1 MSDDDTPYQDTIYA
15 LASGALPSAIAII
28 RFSGAHTKEI
38 LQRLNANEA
47 INSPKQAH
55 VTWLKYDGRAE
66 ADEAIIDKAMASFF
80 PAPATYTGEDY
91 AELHLHGSVAVLNR
105 LFGVLQNFSCRIAYP
120 GEFTKRAFLNDKI
133 DLTQAEAIN
142 DLIMAQS
149 DAQHQLAVNQMQG
162 KLGQYYHDVKQRL
175 MRQLAHIEAAI
186 DFTEDEDF
194 SAIVT
199 KAHDM
204 LQAIENEI
212 TAHLDDNQQGEQ
224 IREGIKVALIGPP
237 NTGKSTLLNYL
248 AQNDVAITTP
258 IAGTTRD
265 ILSVNLNIAG
275 YAVIVSDS
283 AGIRES
289 DDEIEREGIKRSKQL
304 AKQADIIINIAAI
317 DGEGNISRLAED
329 VAENADIYL
338 LNKIDLYDNYQQD
351 SHKLLPVSL
360 LQDDGLTAFLD
371 ELTKL
376 IELKMRSDRRDSPY
390 ITRQRYRD
398 ILFHV
403 KHELE
408 SCLILCIQ
416 QSAEIE
422 LIAEHLRRAI
432 MQMGKLTGHVD
443 VEALLDIIFKDF
455 CIGK

>member
-1 MSDDDTPYQDTIYA
+1 MSDDDTIYA

-28 RFSGAHTKEI
+28 RFSGTQTKEI
-38 LQRLNANEA
+38 LQQLNTSDA
-47 INSPKQAH
+47 INHPKQAQ
-55 VTWLKYDGRAE
+55 VTWLKYDE
-66 ADEAIIDKAMASFF
+66 VTIDQAVVSFF
-80 PAPATYTGEDY
+80 PAPHSYTGEDY

-105 LFGVLQNFSCRIAYP
+105 LFSVLQNFSCRLALP

-149 DAQHQLAVNQMQG
+149 DAQQELALNQMQG
-162 KLGQYYHDVKQRL
+162 KLGQYYHSMKQRL
-175 MRQLAHIEAAI
+175 MRELAHVEAAI

-199 KAHDM
+199 KAHHA
-204 LQAIENEI
+204 LQTINGEI
-212 TAHLDDNQQGEQ
+212 DAHLDDNQQGEQ
-224 IREGIKVALIGPP
+224 IREGVKVALIGPP

-265 ILSVNLNIAG
+265 ILNVNLNIAG
-275 YAVIVSDS
+275 YAVIISDS

-317 DGEGNISRLAED
+317 NSEGNINQLP
-329 VAENADIYL
+329 ENADIYL
-338 LNKIDLYDNYQQD
+338 LNKIDLCLNYQQNHQQY
-351 SHKLLPVSL
+351 SNNMIAVSL
-360 LQDDGLTAFLD
+360 LHNDGLDNFLNK
-371 ELTKL
+371 LTKL
-376 IELKMRSDRRDSPY
+376 IELKMRSDKRNSPY

-403 KHELE
+403 KQELE
-408 SCLILCIQ
+408 SCLILCLQ

-443 VEALLDIIFKDF
+443 VESLLDIIFKDF

>member
-1 MSDDDTPYQDTIYA
+1 M
-15 LASGALPSAIAII
+15 
-28 RFSGAHTKEI
+28 
-38 LQRLNANEA
+38 
-47 INSPKQAH
+47 
-55 VTWLKYDGRAE
+55 
-66 ADEAIIDKAMASFF
+66 
-80 PAPATYTGEDY
+80 
-91 AELHLHGSVAVLNR
+91 AVLNR
-105 LFGVLQNFSCRIAYP
+105 LFGVLQEFSCQLELRLALP

-175 MRQLAHIEAAI
+175 MRELAHIEAAI

-199 KAHDM
+199 KAHQA

-212 TAHLDDNQQGEQ
+212 AAHLDDNQQGEQ

-289 DDEIEREGIKRSKQL
+289 DDEIEQEGIKRSKQL
-304 AKQADIIINIAAI
+304 AKRADIIINIAAI
-317 DGEGNISRLAED
+317 DGEGNISKLAENFG
-329 VAENADIYL
+329 NADIYL
-338 LNKIDLYDNYQQD
+338 LNKIDLYANYHKRYQQGNHNILAV
-351 SHKLLPVSL
+351 SLLPVSL
-360 LQDDGLTAFLD
+360 LRDAGLNVFLG

-376 IELKMRSDRRDSPY
+376 IELKMRSDGRDSPY

-403 KHELE
+403 KQELE
-408 SCLILCIQ
+408 SCLILCVE

>member
-1 MSDDDTPYQDTIYA
+1 MSDDDTIYA

-28 RFSGAHTKEI
+28 RFSGTQTKQI
-38 LQRLNANEA
+38 LQQLNASNS
-47 INSPKQAH
+47 INHPKQAQL
-55 VTWLKYDGRAE
+55 TWLKYDT
-66 ADEAIIDKAMASFF
+66 AIIDQAMVSFF
-80 PAPATYTGEDY
+80 PAPDSYTGEDY
-91 AELHLHGSVAVLNR
+91 AEFHLHGSVAVLNR
-105 LFGVLQNFSCRIAYP
+105 LFAILQKLPCRVASCRLAPCRLALP

-175 MRQLAHIEAAI
+175 IYQLAHIEAAI
-186 DFTEDEDF
+186 DFAEDEDF
-194 SAIVT
+194 SDSVT
-199 KAHDM
+199 KTHIA
-204 LQAIENEI
+204 LQAINAEI
-212 TAHLDDNQQGEQ
+212 ETHLDDNQQGEH

-248 AQNDVAITTP
+248 AQNDIAITTP

-265 ILSVNLNIAG
+265 ILNVNLNIAG

-283 AGIRES
+283 AGIRDS
-289 DDEIEREGIKRSKQL
+289 NDEIEQEGIRRSKQL
-304 AKQADIIINIAAI
+304 AKQANIIINIAAI
-317 DGEGNISRLAED
+317 DGEGNISRLDETFEGN
-329 VAENADIYL
+329 VDIYL
-338 LNKIDLYDNYQQD
+338 LNKIDLYPNHQQN
-351 SHKLLPVSL
+351 SHNMIAVSL
-360 LQDDGLTAFLD
+360 LQNDGLVDFLGK
-371 ELTKL
+371 LTEL
-376 IELKMRSDRRDSPY
+376 IELKMRDDKRDSPY

-403 KHELE
+403 KQELE
-408 SCLILCIQ
+408 SSIRLCHE
-416 QSAEIE
+416 QSTEIE

-443 VEALLDIIFKDF
+443 VESLLDIIFKDF